1 MRSIF
6 KIAGIL
12 MLVLSVQ
19 SNALAAQLVMID
31 SKMCRHCAAFN
42 RQVGSDYDKT
52 KAGRK
57 APLRRVSILRKWPS
71 DLAGVKRTTFTPVF
85 ILVDQG
91 REVGRFYGFID
102 AATFYADV
110 NNLLRRF

>member
-1 MRSIF
+1 MSAVSR
-6 KIAGIL
+6 IAGIFL
-12 MLVLSVQ
+12 LILTVQ

-31 SKMCRHCAAFN
+31 SKMCRYCAAFN

-52 KAGRK
+52 EAGRA

-71 DLAGVKRTTFTPVF
+71 DLAGIKRTTYTPVF

-102 AATFYADV
+102 AATFYADL
-110 NNLLRRF
+110 NRLLR